1 MCKNQDQSFLC
12 KKKRIQWIKNNYQ
25 AYVLLNVISDLTWY
39 EAKVINCAYHA
50 VWIIVI
56 VNQERE
62 NINCHVLNSLQLSN
76 NKSLYHVSDKC
87 WYDIK
92 SLLLINEC
100 TSINSSKCCNVMNG
114 NCASKATAIIMPCSL
129 KNVAHCIHVCLHF

>member
-12 KKKRIQWIKNNYQ
+12 KKKRIQWIKNNYL

-62 NINCHVLNSLQLSN
+62 NINSHVLNSLQSF
-76 NKSLYHVSDKC
+76 KQ
-87 WYDIK
+87 
-92 SLLLINEC
+92 
-100 TSINSSKCCNVMNG
+100 
-114 NCASKATAIIMPCSL
+114 
-129 KNVAHCIHVCLHF
+129 